1 MFSNINE
8 VWNND
13 TVKETTNKL
22 LKKIPKE
29 NTDESLF
36 SIDENAQRSLDERNI
51 SDLFK
56 NKCENSMNHIKSCN
70 KCFNKLI
77 DIKVNKKINDLKEKN
92 TQEKIF
98 SLNQVILIIIGI
110 IFFILII
117 ILLIKLFSSSN
128 R

>member
-22 LKKIPKE
+22 LNKIPKRE
-29 NTDESLF
+29 NTDNSLY
-36 SIDENAQRSLDERNI
+36 SLDERNI

-56 NKCENSMNHIKSCN
+56 DKCENSINHIKSCN
-70 KCFNKLI
+70 KCFNKFNNLI
-77 DIKVNKKINDLKEKN
+77 DIKVNKKFNDFLKKKDK
-92 TQEKIF
+92 TF
-98 SLNQVILIIIGI
+98 SFNQVILIIIGV

-117 ILLIKLFSSSN
+117 ILLIKLFFLSN
-128 R
+128 L